1 MKMGTVL
8 GGRLL
13 ILIPIAFCLF
23 LLIDSPDKT
32 VRLLAVVALI
42 PLEQARE
49 WLLVSGID
57 STKGGKLAKDNK
69 RWGG

>member
-1 MKMGTVL
+1 MKIGIAL

-23 LLIDSPDKT
+23 LLIDSPDRM

-42 PLEQARE
+42 PLEQVRE
-49 WLLVSGID
+49 WLLVSGMD
-57 STKGGKLAKDNK
+57 GARGGKLAKDNK
-69 RWGG
+69 H